1 AMIDR
6 QTYITQLEE
15 SIQRWQKEILKFK
28 VIAEA
33 EEAEPDA
40 QIEYYQV
47 IQEIAEKQETIKN
60 RLNVLKNEGNTTWN
74 EEIKE
79 EIEALSTSL
88 DEAIESARV
97 TIN

>member
-1 AMIDR
+1 MIDR
-6 QTYITQLEE
+6 QEYIAHLEE
-15 SIQRWQKEILKFK
+15 AIERWHKEIVKFK

-40 QIEYYQV
+40 QIEFYQV
-47 IQEIAEKQETIKN
+47 IQEIAEKQEAIKD
-60 RLNVLKNEGNTTWN
+60 RLNQLKKDGDPSWN
-74 EEIKE
+74 EEMKE
-79 EIEALSTSL
+79 EIEALRASL